1 MTRWPEYAPVALKA
15 GFHAVAGVPVPFQG
29 RNVGA
34 INLYAGTTH
43 AWTTDEFAAA
53 RVLADLA
60 GGYLI
65 NAHLLGE
72 AQTLAAQLQ
81 FALDSRII
89 IEQAKGMMAGRHGM
103 TPDAAFEVLRSYARS
118 NQLKI
123 RDVARDVVSGQN
135 DLLGGGTEASGRS
148 GGVSA

>member
-1 MTRWPEYAPVALKA
+1 MLKA

-29 RNVGA
+29 RNIGA
-34 INLYAGTTH
+34 INLYAATTR

-65 NAHLLGE
+65 NAHLLAE

-81 FALDSRII
+81 HALESRII
-89 IEQAKGMMAGRHGM
+89 IEQAKGVMTGLHGM
-103 TPDAAFEVLRSYARS
+103 TPDAAFQVLRSYARS

-123 RDVARDVVSGQN
+123 KDVAHDIVVGRT
-135 DLLGGGTEASGRS
+135 DLLGGGTDAGKP
-148 GGVSA
+148 GGVAG